1 MDSLIEQFEN
11 VSIDMETYY
20 VNDFKSFYQ
29 DLGYSPK
36 RALCLAK
43 AAAKEQVEIDMEA
56 AKSRKRNEMRKR
68 LKNWMDLRVKRD
80 TYDEIKDLFEKLS
93 I

>member
-29 DLGYSPK
+29 DLGYSPN

-43 AAAKEQVEIDMEA
+43 SAAKEQVEIDMEA

-80 TYDEIKDLFEKLS
+80 TSDELKDLFEKLS

>member
-1 MDSLIEQFEN
+1 MNSLIAQFEN
-11 VSIDMETYY
+11 VSIDMESYY
-20 VNDFKSFYQ
+20 INDFKYFYQ

-36 RALCLAK
+36 RALSLAT

-68 LKNWMDLRVKRD
+68 LKNWMDLRIKKD
-80 TYDEIKDLFEKLS
+80 TSYQIKDLFEKLS

>member
-1 MDSLIEQFEN
+1 MDSLIDQFES
-11 VSIDMETYY
+11 VSINMESYY
-20 VNDFKSFYQ
+20 IKDFKNFYQ

-36 RALCLAK
+36 RALCLAT

-68 LKNWMDLRVKRD
+68 LKNWMDLRVKKD
-80 TYDEIKDLFEKLS
+80 TSDEIKDLFEKLS

>member
-1 MDSLIEQFEN
+1 MDSLIDQFEN
-11 VSIDMETYY
+11 ISINMESYY
-20 VNDFKSFYQ
+20 IKDFKEFYEEM
-29 DLGYSPK
+29 GYSSE

-68 LKNWMDLRVKRD
+68 LKNWMDFHVKRD
-80 TYDEIKDLFEKLS
+80 TADELQDLFEKLS
-93 I
+93 V

>member
-1 MDSLIEQFEN
+1 MDGLIEQFEN
-11 VSIDMETYY
+11 VSINMETYY
-20 VNDFKSFYQ
+20 VNDFKNFYQ

-68 LKNWMDLRVKRD
+68 LKNWMDLHVKKD
-80 TYDEIKDLFEKLS
+80 TSDEIKDLFEKLS